1 MSEAELAGMSAP
13 SAQLV
18 ALTPEMMKELSSDEI
33 YKIYQT
39 YVKELSVKLV
49 DVNQAGDGPSAAEL
63 ERLVRDLVRR
73 IMQSDIRELSYLC

>member
-1 MSEAELAGMSAP
+1 MSAP

-18 ALTPEMMKELSSDEI
+18 SLTPEMMKELSSEEI

-49 DVNQAGDGPSAAEL
+49 DANKATDGPVAQEL
-63 ERLVRDLVRR
+63 ERIVRDLVRGAER
-73 IMQSDIRELSYLC
+73 AGGGAG